1 MRERIRKIGSS
12 SKALLKNCWRSLKY
26 AYQFSPRAIFLML
39 ILGSLIPALTFA
51 QNKYFGRV
59 IDGLVSSVAARELS
73 ALWQLVG
80 IYALLLMISPI
91 LRAIRTAVDK
101 HYYLKLQEGMEVL
114 LLKRRSETDIATLED
129 KNYQDLLQRALQ
141 RGHWPIGAI
150 VDNLLVA
157 WQSLIAVVIGSLV
170 AVWFDWRIFAIVIAA
185 SLPKFIADIRH
196 GQTVWSIHAHASPD
210 QRRFSDLRSQ
220 IANRISLIETKL
232 YQSTDWLLN
241 WMSKILGKFTDDQ
254 ISAEQRRL
262 KWVVVAEVLSTAGFV
277 LAILLIVREVMAG
290 NIQIGAMTFIVASL
304 SQLDGSISG
313 LLISIAKQYEANQYV
328 NDIYRVMD
336 WPSIISRAK
345 KPKKLELSGPPEIV
359 FENVSFHYPHDP
371 KLILDGLNLTI
382 KAGEKLGIVGINGA
396 GKTTLVK
403 LLCRIYDPTS
413 GRILV
418 NGTDLRQVDLEE
430 WHSVLAVL
438 FQDYTSFDFQTDQ
451 AIAMGRVEQEIVPE
465 RVRAAAE
472 TSDADS
478 FIRHWKKQYEE
489 MLGVEFG
496 GQELSRGQRQRLA
509 IARAAYRQGR
519 VLVLD
524 EPTASVD
531 ADSEMKIFERLESWQ
546 GVTMILISHRFNT
559 LRRASRI
566 TLIEGGKVAEIG
578 SHEELMALGGRY
590 AEMFTRQVESYVEAT
605 EETATA
611 RY

>member
-1 MRERIRKIGSS
+1 
-12 SKALLKNCWRSLKY
+12 
-26 AYQFSPRAIFLML
+26 ML
-39 ILGSLIPALTFA
+39 VLGSLIPALTFA

-59 IDGLVSSVAARELS
+59 IDGLVSSVAARELN

-91 LRAIRTAVDK
+91 LRAIRLAVEK
-101 HYYLKLQEGMEVL
+101 RYYLKLQEGMEIL
-114 LLKRRSETDIATLED
+114 LLRRRSETDIATLED

-141 RGHWPIGAI
+141 RGHWPISSI
-150 VDNLLVA
+150 VDHLLIA
-157 WQSLIAVVIGSLV
+157 WQSLMAVAIGSLV
-170 AVWFDWRIFAIVIAA
+170 AVWFDWRIFVIVITA
-185 SLPKFIADIRH
+185 SLPKFVADIRH
-196 GQTVWSIHAHASPD
+196 GQDVWSIHAHASPD
-210 QRRFSDLRSQ
+210 QRRFGDLRFH
-220 IANRISLIETKL
+220 IGNRISLIETKL
-232 YQSTDWLLN
+232 YQSSNWIIN
-241 WMSKILGKFTDDQ
+241 WMGKILGKFTDDQ

-262 KWVVVAEVLSTAGFV
+262 KWVVMAEVLSTAGFV

-290 NIQIGAMTFIVASL
+290 NIQIGAMTFVVASL
-304 SQLDGSISG
+304 SQLDSSISG
-313 LLISIAKQYEANQYV
+313 LLISIAKQYEANQYA

-336 WPSIISRAK
+336 WPPAIAHAK
-345 KPKKLELSGPPEIV
+345 KPKKLELDGPPEIV

-418 NGTDLRQVDLEE
+418 NGLDLRQVELEE

-465 RVRAAAE
+465 QVRAAAE

-478 FIRHWKKQYEE
+478 FIRHWKNQYEE

-531 ADSEMKIFERLESWQ
+531 ADSEMKIFERLESWN
-546 GVTMILISHRFNT
+546 GATMILISHRFNT

-566 TLIEGGKVAEIG
+566 MLIEGGKVAEIG

-590 AEMFTRQVESYVEAT
+590 AEMFTRQVESYVETPT
-605 EETATA
+605 ESTVS
-611 RY
+611 